1 MREKPLDR
9 LQAMRVLVRI
19 ADSGSFAEA
28 SRQLNMSPP
37 AVSRAVAA
45 LEDLVGARLLTRTTR
60 SVRATEVGAR
70 YVEDCREILA
80 AVEEAEAAASGSF
93 AKPSGSL
100 TVTASVMFGQIYIVP
115 IMTDFLN
122 AHPQVTG
129 RLVFLDRVTNLV
141 DEGID
146 VAIRIG
152 HLPDSSYS
160 AVKVGSVRRVVCG
173 SPEYFKAAGVP
184 ASPSDLADHRIIAA
198 TSAWTSSDWKFGKD
212 EKQVVRVSPSLFC
225 NSNPAAIDATRSGWG
240 LTRVLSYQVAPDLVD
255 GTLQTVLEEY
265 EEEALPIH
273 VVHPEG
279 RNASAKVRAFVDFAA
294 ERLRSNSYLN

>member
-1 MREKPLDR
+1 MDR

-19 ADSGSFAEA
+19 ADSGSFAETA
-28 SRQLNMSPP
+28 RLLNMSPP
-37 AVSRAVAA
+37 AVSRSVAA
-45 LEDLVGARLLTRTTR
+45 LEEAVGARLLTRTTR
-60 SVRATEVGAR
+60 SVKPTEVGAR
-70 YVEDCREILA
+70 YIEDCREILA
-80 AVEEAEAAASGSF
+80 SVEEAEAAASGSF
-93 AKPSGSL
+93 ARPSGNL

-115 IMTDFLN
+115 IMTEFLDT
-122 AHPQVTG
+122 HPQVTG
-129 RLVFLDRVTNLV
+129 RLLFLDRVTNLV

-160 AVKVGSVRRVVCG
+160 AVKVGSVRRVICG
-173 SPEYFKAAGVP
+173 SPDYFETAGVP
-184 ASPSDLADHRIIAA
+184 SSPAELAEHRIIAA
-198 TSAWTSSDWKFGKD
+198 TSAWTSTDWRFGKND
-212 EKQVVRVSPSLFC
+212 KQIVSVTPSLYC

-240 LTRVLSYQVAPDLVD
+240 LTRVLSYQVAPDLVE
-255 GTLQTVLEEY
+255 GRLQTVLEEY

>member
-1 MREKPLDR
+1 MDR

-19 ADSGSFAEA
+19 ADSGSFAETA
-28 SRQLNMSPP
+28 RLLNMSPP
-37 AVSRAVAA
+37 AVSRSVVA
-45 LEDLVGARLLTRTTR
+45 LEEAVGARLLTRTTR
-60 SVRATEVGAR
+60 SVKPTEVGAR
-70 YVEDCREILA
+70 YIEDCREILVS
-80 AVEEAEAAASGSF
+80 VEEAEAAASGSF
-93 AKPSGSL
+93 ARPSGSL

-115 IMTDFLN
+115 IMTEFLDT
-122 AHPQVTG
+122 HPQVTG
-129 RLVFLDRVTNLV
+129 RLLFLDRVTNLV

-160 AVKVGSVRRVVCG
+160 AVKVGSVRRVICG
-173 SPEYFKAAGVP
+173 SPDYFETAGVP
-184 ASPSDLADHRIIAA
+184 SSPAELAEHRIIAA
-198 TSAWTSSDWKFGKD
+198 TSAWTSTDWRFGKND
-212 EKQVVRVSPSLFC
+212 KQIVSVTPSLYC

-240 LTRVLSYQVAPDLVD
+240 LTRVLSYQVAPDLVE
-255 GTLQTVLEEY
+255 GRLQTVLEEY

>member
-1 MREKPLDR
+1 MDR

-19 ADSGSFAEA
+19 ADSGSFAETA
-28 SRQLNMSPP
+28 RLLNMSPP
-37 AVSRAVAA
+37 AVSRSVAA
-45 LEDLVGARLLTRTTR
+45 LEEAVGARLLTRTTR
-60 SVRATEVGAR
+60 SVKPTEVGAR
-70 YVEDCREILA
+70 YIEDCREILVS
-80 AVEEAEAAASGSF
+80 VEEAEAAASGSF
-93 AKPSGSL
+93 ARPSGSL

-115 IMTDFLN
+115 IMTEFLDT
-122 AHPQVTG
+122 HPQVTG
-129 RLVFLDRVTNLV
+129 RLLFLDRVTNLV

-160 AVKVGSVRRVVCG
+160 AVKVGSVRRVICG
-173 SPEYFKAAGVP
+173 SPDYFETAGVP
-184 ASPSDLADHRIIAA
+184 SSPAELAEHRIIAA
-198 TSAWTSSDWKFGKD
+198 TNAWTSTDWRFGKND
-212 EKQVVRVSPSLFC
+212 KQIVRVTPSLYC

-240 LTRVLSYQVAPDLVD
+240 LTRVLSYQVAPDLVE
-255 GTLQTVLEEY
+255 GRLQTVLEEY